1 MFQCHIRIVHDQTND
16 RTEDGIV
23 NVQTYKCYKRLLAV
37 YSMLTTILSLRLN
50 FQL

>member
-16 RTEDGIV
+16 GTEDSIV

-37 YSMLTTILSLRLN
+37 YSMLTNILSLRLN